1 MDIVQQGRR
10 IRNLYIGATGWRWE
24 DHEGET
30 DLSGLRESLKVEF
43 DEWFSEVTNE
53 GQKILAEETIAAL
66 AERNAVLSQENL
78 ALKAAI
84 QKAIDVTDM
93 GGGVHRYS
101 SRKANEMYYIL
112 KEAIDGH

>member
-66 AERNAVLSQENL
+66 AERNAALSQENER
-78 ALKAAI
+78 LKAAI
-84 QKAIDVTDM
+84 HRAIDLTDT
-93 GGGVHRYS
+93 GDGAYRYFRS
-101 SRKANEMYYIL
+101 AIEMYYIL
-112 KEAIDGH
+112 KEAIDGY